1 MNGIEGRSPD
11 WPELTLSE
19 WSDSRDTL
27 VLWTQVIGKIRMAL
41 EPMLNHWWQVPLYV
55 SSRGLTTSLMH
66 GAGVGVEAEFNFLD
80 QVLEVRNSEGTTSRV
95 ELEPQS
101 VADFYAA
108 TLAAFSEVGV
118 SVEIFAKPVELP
130 VAIPFPEDLAKRA
143 YDGEAIRRFWTALL
157 QAHRLLTIFR
167 SRFIGKA
174 SPVHFF
180 WGAGDLA
187 TTRFSGRTAPKHPGG
202 APNCADWVMEI
213 AYSHEVSSCGFWP
226 GGSDEGSFYA
236 YAYPQP
242 EGFEQWKVEPESA
255 HFDESLGEF
264 ILPYASVRKSPDPDS
279 AVLRFLQTTYEAA
292 ADLARWDREALEA
305 NWESSGRLG
314 E

>member
-1 MNGIEGRSPD
+1 MNDPETRSAA

-27 VLWTQVIGKIRMAL
+27 VLWTQIVGKIRLAL
-41 EPMLNHWWQVPLYV
+41 EPMLNQWWQVPLYV
-55 SSRGLTTSLMH
+55 SARGLTTSLMH
-66 GAGVGVEAEFNFLD
+66 GAGLGVEAEFNFVD
-80 QVLEVRNSEGTTSRV
+80 QVLQVRNSAGAVSSIN
-95 ELEPQS
+95 LEPQS
-101 VADFYAA
+101 VADFYTA
-108 TLAAFSEVGV
+108 TLAAFTEVGV
-118 SVEIFAKPVELP
+118 PVEIFAKPVELP
-130 VAIPFPEDLAKRA
+130 VAIPFTEDRATRA
-143 YDGEAIRRFWTALL
+143 YDGDAIRRFWTALL
-157 QAHRLLTIFR
+157 QAHRLFTIFR

-213 AYSHEVSSCGFWP
+213 AYSHEVSSCGFWA

-242 EGFEQWKVEPESA
+242 EGFENWKVEPESA
-255 HFDESLGEF
+255 YFDGSLGEF
-264 ILPYASVRKSPDPDS
+264 ILPYRSVRNSPDPDA
-279 AVLRFLQTTYEAA
+279 AVLGFLQSTYEAA
-292 ADLARWDREALEA
+292 ADLARWDRDALEA
-305 NWESSGRLG
+305 NWESSGFVR